1 MRIDIDKDGGGHAIR
16 DELIILDSPIYE
28 LVEFGSPK
36 PTDNLEGP
44 HIVNLVRFQDYE
56 WVSDANH
63 NLKRDMEQKTL
74 LFPKYD
80 PYAMLSED
88 MADKANAGFLKYK
101 NVSLM
106 NKETVDDTIEL
117 MHDEIEMM
125 KKELTSIIVTQTK
138 TGKESWGLP
147 SKRTDMPQNNEF
159 KKDRYSALLMANA
172 AANEIFKSRESYNMS
187 EHDFYG
193 GLATKMKT
201 AQKKKHT
208 GEQMF
213 HGSNPFMKQI
223 NSAPCGIVKR

>member
-1 MRIDIDKDGGGHAIR
+1 
-16 DELIILDSPIYE
+16 
-28 LVEFGSPK
+28 
-36 PTDNLEGP
+36 
-44 HIVNLVRFQDYE
+44 
-56 WVSDANH
+56 
-63 NLKRDMEQKTL
+63 
-74 LFPKYD
+74 
-80 PYAMLSED
+80 
-88 MADKANAGFLKYK
+88 
-101 NVSLM
+101 M